1 MKKYIVYLILC
12 FVSCFIFSCTSVYE
26 KGDTSCIPEGMERL
40 TFKVI
45 VSSSKVVGSNT
56 RSIALEKENE
66 IKDLFVKIGYYDG
79 DHYRN
84 FYSTQN
90 GTIYLDSYVY
100 EDSIYRASIEVPV
113 GTFRDGDNIY
123 VWANQ
128 EYPIDVTSE
137 EELTTPLYMS
147 GIGTIRDRWGGGR
160 DFEAD
165 VHLLRGVAKLRT
177 VVRTTKRSVL
187 GSWNININQVE
198 TQILHMPLCIRPFAP
213 FETHRNPAANDWWN
227 DVYHRYI
234 DCTLKNVDWWFR
246 WENSHLLSSVELP
259 IDDGV
264 NVDKVAETSYDRY
277 IYENWLENE
286 SDYDEN
292 TNVTALKVRI
302 PLWNNE
308 TGENRTIER
317 VIPIKTNDSYRIL
330 RNHIYTVDV
339 RVLSL
344 DEVKI
349 FTNMLDWE
357 DVGVTG
363 DIVGGVDFDIDR
375 TKITLIKDI
384 VDPVKLLKVDCH
396 APGRLQIRALKP
408 NKTDLISTTDLQL
421 YCNGI
426 TETDKLADNS
436 GIYDLTAAQVMN
448 FYCTTGSVPA
458 NYEGGFIEISSDN
471 VHVEYIPVSSLD
483 TFTPLDTEGTANSY
497 IADRGAGSYSF
508 TATIM
513 GNGVDGIIDEGKFE
527 DASGNILTKAGGAN
541 IHPLSAKLL
550 WQDTDELVEQV
561 ALVNGRVQVKM
572 RRSRGNAV
580 IAVYDKTN
588 PNAEDA
594 KVLWSWHLW
603 CTATPKILEFVT
615 SIYTGNNYKVM
626 DRNLGATATKAY
638 LGTVQGLHYQWGRKD
653 PFSGSLT
660 YDGIRTI
667 LYDVRSG
674 QVVYKYSDERVTA
687 GQAISTPSS
696 LYSPRRGLGSESW
709 CTKTTELK
717 YLWGNPDGEQD
728 VFPKETLKSLYDPCP
743 YGYKVAPHDVFKILS
758 KGEIAIFLPAGASLG
773 DMYFIKSYF
782 ANGSTFYYDNAGID
796 ETKLIYLPET
806 YRPNGD
812 GIKLGKRGVYWCSS
826 PHPADKEHSGL
837 MFNFHP
843 YTAMD
848 FEYNIYNPVVTST
861 PASIRCVKE

>member
-1 MKKYIVYLILC
+1 MTNKMVIGYKFAFILLLLS
-12 FVSCFIFSCTSVYE
+12 SCVEDIRNCDIGNVDNMIPDGKERMELRLVIPGGKQPVVRSIENGMAGENKVERLFMDVMNSGTVIASRSTADGALTLTPTDVDSVYAVSTLFDIGTLE
-26 KGDTSCIPEGMERL
+26 AGYTLRVRANKDTPAIISGQP
-40 TFKVI
+40 
-45 VSSSKVVGSNT
+45 VSP
-56 RSIALEKENE
+56 
-66 IKDLFVKIGYYDG
+66 F
-79 DHYRN
+79 
-84 FYSTQN
+84 
-90 GTIYLDSYVY
+90 
-100 EDSIYRASIEVPV
+100 
-113 GTFRDGDNIY
+113 
-123 VWANQ
+123 
-128 EYPIDVTSE
+128 
-137 EELTTPLYMS
+137 YMS
-147 GIGTIRDRWGGGR
+147 GTGVIEDGINRN
-160 DFEAD
+160 FKAS

-177 VVRTTKRSVL
+177 TVRTTSFTVPQELMIGDVKIQVIHAADRIRKYAPFSSHANEAVVENL
-187 GSWNININQVE
+187 PASSLNYPDYPEVSLYDILAHEQVE
-198 TQILHMPLCIRPFAP
+198 INGEAITFYPLF
-213 FETHRNPAANDWWN
+213 
-227 DVYHRYI
+227 V
-234 DCTLKNVDWWFR
+234 
-246 WENSHLLSSVELP
+246 
-259 IDDGV
+259 
-264 NVDKVAETSYDRY
+264 
-277 IYENWLENE
+277 YENYLEQE
-286 SDYDEN
+286 EEYDPAI
-292 TNVTALKVRI
+292 NVTSLKLTI
-302 PLWNNE
+302 PVTDGIASRVIE
-308 TGENRTIER
+308 RTIPVKAE
-317 VIPIKTNDSYRIL
+317 DSYRMK
-330 RNHIYTVDV
+330 RNHIYSVDV
-339 RVLSL
+339 QVLSL
-344 DEVKI
+344 DEVKV
-349 FTNMLDWE
+349 FTDMLDWE

-572 RRSRGNAV
+572 GRSRGNAV

-674 QVVYKYSDERVTA
+674 QGVYKYSDERVTA

-696 LYSPRRGLGSESW
+696 LYSPRRGLGGESW

-728 VFPKETLKSLYDPCP
+728 AFPKETLKSLYDPCP

-758 KGEIAIFLPAGASLG
+758 KGEIAIFPPAGASLG

-812 GIKLGKRGVYWCSS
+812 GIKLGKWGVYWCSS

-848 FEYNIYNPVVTST
+848 FEYNIYNPVVTSV

>member
-1 MKKYIVYLILC
+1 MTNKMVIGYKFAFILLLLS
-12 FVSCFIFSCTSVYE
+12 SCVEDIRNCDIGNVDNMIPDGKERMELRLVIPGGKQPVVRSIENGMAGENKVERLFMDVMNSGTVIASRSTADGALTLTPTDVDSVYAVSTLFDIGTLE
-26 KGDTSCIPEGMERL
+26 AGYTLRVRANEDTPAIISGQP
-40 TFKVI
+40 
-45 VSSSKVVGSNT
+45 VSP
-56 RSIALEKENE
+56 
-66 IKDLFVKIGYYDG
+66 F
-79 DHYRN
+79 
-84 FYSTQN
+84 
-90 GTIYLDSYVY
+90 
-100 EDSIYRASIEVPV
+100 
-113 GTFRDGDNIY
+113 
-123 VWANQ
+123 
-128 EYPIDVTSE
+128 
-137 EELTTPLYMS
+137 YMS
-147 GIGTIRDRWGGGR
+147 GTGVIEDGINRN
-160 DFEAD
+160 FKAS

-177 VVRTTKRSVL
+177 TVRTTSFTVPQELMIGDVKIQVIHAADRIRKYAPFSSHANEAVVENL
-187 GSWNININQVE
+187 PASSLNYPDYPEVSLYDIFAHEQVE
-198 TQILHMPLCIRPFAP
+198 INGEAITFYPLF
-213 FETHRNPAANDWWN
+213 
-227 DVYHRYI
+227 V
-234 DCTLKNVDWWFR
+234 
-246 WENSHLLSSVELP
+246 
-259 IDDGV
+259 
-264 NVDKVAETSYDRY
+264 
-277 IYENWLENE
+277 YENYLEQE
-286 SDYDEN
+286 EEYDPAI
-292 TNVTALKVRI
+292 NVTSLKLTI
-302 PLWNNE
+302 PVTDGIASRVIE
-308 TGENRTIER
+308 RTIPVKAE
-317 VIPIKTNDSYRIL
+317 DSYRMK
-330 RNHIYTVDV
+330 RNHIYSVDV
-339 RVLSL
+339 QVLSL
-344 DEVKI
+344 DEVKV
-349 FTNMLDWE
+349 FTDMLDWE

-572 RRSRGNAV
+572 GRSRGNAV

-674 QVVYKYSDERVTA
+674 QGVYKYSDERVTA

-696 LYSPRRGLGSESW
+696 LYSPRRGLGGESW

-728 VFPKETLKSLYDPCP
+728 AFPKETLKSLYDPCP

-758 KGEIAIFLPAGASLG
+758 KGEIAIFPPAGASLG

-812 GIKLGKRGVYWCSS
+812 GIKLGKWGVYWCSS

-848 FEYNIYNPVVTST
+848 FEYNIYNPVVTSV

>member
-1 MKKYIVYLILC
+1 MINKLFTFFFIAYLLS
-12 FVSCFIFSCTSVYE
+12 SCVEDIENYDLGNVDNMIPDGKELMELRLVIPGDKQSV
-26 KGDTSCIPEGMERL
+26 
-40 TFKVI
+40 V
-45 VSSSKVVGSNT
+45 
-56 RSIALEKENE
+56 RSIE
-66 IKDLFVKIGYYDG
+66 
-79 DHYRN
+79 
-84 FYSTQN
+84 N
-90 GTIYLDSYVY
+90 GTAG
-100 EDSIYRASIEVPV
+100 ENSIEQLYMDVMDGGGNPIEYRPRSTGDGTLKLTHYADSFYV
-113 GTFRDGDNIY
+113 VSTLFDIGTLKEGYTFR
-123 VWANQ
+123 VRANADEPHGGQ
-128 EYPIDVTSE
+128 PV
-137 EELTTPLYMS
+137 PPFYMS
-147 GIGTIRDRWGGGR
+147 GTGVIYGDRHFR
-160 DFEAD
+160 ASA
-165 VHLLRGVAKLRT
+165 HLLRGVAKLRT
-177 VVRTTKRSVL
+177 TVRKTSFTVPQELMIGDVKIQVIHAADRIRKYAPFSSHANEAVVENLPASSLNYPDYPEVSL
-187 GSWNININQVE
+187 YDILAHEQVE
-198 TQILHMPLCIRPFAP
+198 INGEAITFYPLF
-213 FETHRNPAANDWWN
+213 
-227 DVYHRYI
+227 V
-234 DCTLKNVDWWFR
+234 
-246 WENSHLLSSVELP
+246 
-259 IDDGV
+259 
-264 NVDKVAETSYDRY
+264 
-277 IYENWLENE
+277 YENYLEQE
-286 SDYDEN
+286 EEYDPAI
-292 TNVTALKVRI
+292 NVTSLKLTI
-302 PLWNNE
+302 PVTDGIASRVIE
-308 TGENRTIER
+308 RTIPVKAE
-317 VIPIKTNDSYRIL
+317 DSYRMK
-330 RNHIYTVDV
+330 RNHIYSVDV
-339 RVLSL
+339 QVLSL
-344 DEVKI
+344 DEVKV
-349 FTNMLDWE
+349 FTDMLDWE

-572 RRSRGNAV
+572 GRSRGNAV

-603 CTATPKILEFVT
+603 CTPVPQIIEYTA
-615 SIYTGNNYKVM
+615 SRYTGNEYKVM

-660 YDGIRTI
+660 YDGVKTI
-667 LYDVRSG
+667 LYDVRSSASE
-674 QVVYKYSDERVTA
+674 VESTNDESVTVA
-687 GQAISTPSS
+687 KSINTPNI
-696 LYSPRRGLGSESW
+696 LRLRGGMGISW
-709 CTKTTELK
+709 CETSDMK
-717 YLWGNPDGEQD
+717 YLWGNT
-728 VFPKETLKSLYDPCP
+728 ETDNYYYPSSTIKTIYDPCP
-743 YGYKVAPHDVFKILS
+743 VGYKVPPADVLLVLC
-758 KGEIAIFLPAGASLG
+758 KGNEKTYICWATDSEIEKGF
-773 DMYFIKSYF
+773 YIKSRDKY
-782 ANGSTFYYDNAGID
+782 GTTFYCDNAGVD
-796 ETKLIYLPET
+796 DTKLIYLPET
-806 YRPNGD
+806 YYPKWQAGDLYSFGEYWTSAPHWTDNKTRWGYMFTFTCNGSYMLPN
-812 GIKLGKRGVYWCSS
+812 
-826 PHPADKEHSGL
+826 
-837 MFNFHP
+837 
-843 YTAMD
+843 
-848 FEYNIYNPVVTST
+848 NISMANT
-861 PASIRCVKE
+861 ASIRCVKE

>member
-1 MKKYIVYLILC
+1 MTNKMVIGYKFAFILLLLS
-12 FVSCFIFSCTSVYE
+12 SCVEDIRNCDIGNVDNMIPDGKERMELRLVIPGGKQPVVRSIENGMAGENKVERLFMDVMNSGTVIASRSTADGALTLTPTDVDSVYAVSTLFDIGTLE
-26 KGDTSCIPEGMERL
+26 AGYTLRVRANEDTPAIISGQP
-40 TFKVI
+40 
-45 VSSSKVVGSNT
+45 VSP
-56 RSIALEKENE
+56 
-66 IKDLFVKIGYYDG
+66 F
-79 DHYRN
+79 
-84 FYSTQN
+84 
-90 GTIYLDSYVY
+90 
-100 EDSIYRASIEVPV
+100 
-113 GTFRDGDNIY
+113 
-123 VWANQ
+123 
-128 EYPIDVTSE
+128 
-137 EELTTPLYMS
+137 YMS
-147 GIGTIRDRWGGGR
+147 GTGVIEDGINRN
-160 DFEAD
+160 FKAS

-177 VVRTTKRSVL
+177 TVRTTSFTVPQELMIGDVKIQVIHAADRIRKYAPFSSHANEAVVENL
-187 GSWNININQVE
+187 PASSLNYPDYPEVSLYDILAHEQVE
-198 TQILHMPLCIRPFAP
+198 INGEAITFYPLF
-213 FETHRNPAANDWWN
+213 
-227 DVYHRYI
+227 V
-234 DCTLKNVDWWFR
+234 
-246 WENSHLLSSVELP
+246 
-259 IDDGV
+259 
-264 NVDKVAETSYDRY
+264 
-277 IYENWLENE
+277 YENYLEQE
-286 SDYDEN
+286 EEYDPAI
-292 TNVTALKVRI
+292 NVTSLKLTI
-302 PLWNNE
+302 PVTDGIASRVIE
-308 TGENRTIER
+308 RTIPVKAE
-317 VIPIKTNDSYRIL
+317 DSYRMK
-330 RNHIYTVDV
+330 RNHIYSVDV
-339 RVLSL
+339 QVLSL
-344 DEVKI
+344 DEVKV
-349 FTNMLDWE
+349 FTDMLDWE

-572 RRSRGNAV
+572 GRSRGNAV

-674 QVVYKYSDERVTA
+674 QGVYKYSDERVTA
-687 GQAISTPSS
+687 GQAISTTSS
-696 LYSPRRGLGSESW
+696 LYSPRRGLGGESW

-728 VFPKETLKSLYDPCP
+728 AFPKETLKSLYDPCP

-758 KGEIAIFLPAGASLG
+758 KGEIAIFPPAGASLG

-812 GIKLGKRGVYWCSS
+812 GIKLGKWGVYWCSS

-848 FEYNIYNPVVTST
+848 FEYNIYNPVVTSV

>member
-1 MKKYIVYLILC
+1 MTNKMVIGYKFAFILLLLS
-12 FVSCFIFSCTSVYE
+12 SCVEDIRNCDIGNVDNMIPDGKERMELRLVIPGGKQPVVRSIENGMAGENKVERLFMDVMNSGTVIASRSTADGALTLTPTDVDSVYAVSTLFDIGTLE
-26 KGDTSCIPEGMERL
+26 AGYTLRVRANEDTPAIISGQP
-40 TFKVI
+40 
-45 VSSSKVVGSNT
+45 VSP
-56 RSIALEKENE
+56 
-66 IKDLFVKIGYYDG
+66 F
-79 DHYRN
+79 
-84 FYSTQN
+84 
-90 GTIYLDSYVY
+90 
-100 EDSIYRASIEVPV
+100 
-113 GTFRDGDNIY
+113 
-123 VWANQ
+123 
-128 EYPIDVTSE
+128 
-137 EELTTPLYMS
+137 YMS
-147 GIGTIRDRWGGGR
+147 GTGVIEDGINRN
-160 DFEAD
+160 FKAS

-177 VVRTTKRSVL
+177 TVRTTSFTVPQELMIGDVKIQVIHAADRIRKYAPFSSHANEAVVENL
-187 GSWNININQVE
+187 PASSLNYPDYPEVSLYDILAHEQVE
-198 TQILHMPLCIRPFAP
+198 INGEAITFYPLF
-213 FETHRNPAANDWWN
+213 
-227 DVYHRYI
+227 V
-234 DCTLKNVDWWFR
+234 
-246 WENSHLLSSVELP
+246 
-259 IDDGV
+259 
-264 NVDKVAETSYDRY
+264 
-277 IYENWLENE
+277 YENYLEQE
-286 SDYDEN
+286 EEYDPAI
-292 TNVTALKVRI
+292 NVTSLKLTI
-302 PLWNNE
+302 PVTDGIASRVIE
-308 TGENRTIER
+308 RTIPVKAE
-317 VIPIKTNDSYRIL
+317 DSYRMK
-330 RNHIYTVDV
+330 RNHIYSVDV
-339 RVLSL
+339 QVLSL
-344 DEVKI
+344 DEVKV
-349 FTNMLDWE
+349 FTDMLDWE

-572 RRSRGNAV
+572 GRSRGNAV

-674 QVVYKYSDERVTA
+674 QGVYKYSDERVTA

-696 LYSPRRGLGSESW
+696 LYSPRRGLGGESW

-728 VFPKETLKSLYDPCP
+728 AFPKETLKSLYDPCP

-758 KGEIAIFLPAGASLG
+758 KGEIAIFPPAGASLG

-812 GIKLGKRGVYWCSS
+812 GIKLGKWGVYWCSS
-826 PHPADKEHSGL
+826 PHPAVKEHSGL

-848 FEYNIYNPVVTST
+848 FEYNIYNPVVTSV

>member
-1 MKKYIVYLILC
+1 MTNKMVIGYKFAFILLLLS
-12 FVSCFIFSCTSVYE
+12 SCVEDIRNCDIGNVDNMIPDGKERMELRLVLPGGKQPVVRSIENGMAGENKVERLFMDVMNSGTVIASRSTADGALTLTPTDVDSVYAVSTLFDIGTLE
-26 KGDTSCIPEGMERL
+26 AGYTLRVRANEDTPAIISGQP
-40 TFKVI
+40 
-45 VSSSKVVGSNT
+45 VSP
-56 RSIALEKENE
+56 
-66 IKDLFVKIGYYDG
+66 F
-79 DHYRN
+79 
-84 FYSTQN
+84 
-90 GTIYLDSYVY
+90 
-100 EDSIYRASIEVPV
+100 
-113 GTFRDGDNIY
+113 
-123 VWANQ
+123 
-128 EYPIDVTSE
+128 
-137 EELTTPLYMS
+137 YMS
-147 GIGTIRDRWGGGR
+147 GTGVIEDGINRN
-160 DFEAD
+160 FKAS

-177 VVRTTKRSVL
+177 TVRTTSFTVPQELMIGDVKIQVIHAADRIRKYAPFSSHANEAVVENL
-187 GSWNININQVE
+187 PASSLNYPDYPEVSLYDILAHEQVE
-198 TQILHMPLCIRPFAP
+198 INGEAITFYPLF
-213 FETHRNPAANDWWN
+213 
-227 DVYHRYI
+227 V
-234 DCTLKNVDWWFR
+234 
-246 WENSHLLSSVELP
+246 
-259 IDDGV
+259 
-264 NVDKVAETSYDRY
+264 
-277 IYENWLENE
+277 YENYLEQE
-286 SDYDEN
+286 EEYDPAI
-292 TNVTALKVRI
+292 NVTSLKLTI
-302 PLWNNE
+302 PVTDGIASRVIE
-308 TGENRTIER
+308 RTIPVKAE
-317 VIPIKTNDSYRIL
+317 DSYRMK
-330 RNHIYTVDV
+330 RNHIYSVDV
-339 RVLSL
+339 QVLSL
-344 DEVKI
+344 DEVKV
-349 FTNMLDWE
+349 FTDMLDWE

-572 RRSRGNAV
+572 GRSRGNAV

-674 QVVYKYSDERVTA
+674 QGVYKYSDERVTA

-696 LYSPRRGLGSESW
+696 LYSPRRGLGGESW

-728 VFPKETLKSLYDPCP
+728 AFPKETLKSLYDPCP

-758 KGEIAIFLPAGASLG
+758 KGEIAIFPPAGASLG

-812 GIKLGKRGVYWCSS
+812 GIKLGKWGVYWCSS

-848 FEYNIYNPVVTST
+848 FEYNIYNPVVTSV

>member
-1 MKKYIVYLILC
+1 MTNKMVIGYKFAFILLLLS
-12 FVSCFIFSCTSVYE
+12 SCVEDIRNCDIGNVDNMIPDGKERMELRLVIPGGKQPVVRSIENGMAGENKVERLFMDVMNSGTVIASRSTADGALTLTPTDVDSVYAVSTLFDIGTLE
-26 KGDTSCIPEGMERL
+26 AGYTLRVRANEDTPAIISGQP
-40 TFKVI
+40 
-45 VSSSKVVGSNT
+45 VSP
-56 RSIALEKENE
+56 
-66 IKDLFVKIGYYDG
+66 F
-79 DHYRN
+79 
-84 FYSTQN
+84 
-90 GTIYLDSYVY
+90 
-100 EDSIYRASIEVPV
+100 
-113 GTFRDGDNIY
+113 
-123 VWANQ
+123 
-128 EYPIDVTSE
+128 
-137 EELTTPLYMS
+137 YMS
-147 GIGTIRDRWGGGR
+147 GTGVIEDGINRN
-160 DFEAD
+160 FKAS

-177 VVRTTKRSVL
+177 TVRTTSFTVPQELMIGDVKIQVIHAADRIRKYAPFSSHANEAVVENL
-187 GSWNININQVE
+187 PASSLNYPDYPEVSLYDILAHEQVE
-198 TQILHMPLCIRPFAP
+198 INGEAITFYPLF
-213 FETHRNPAANDWWN
+213 
-227 DVYHRYI
+227 V
-234 DCTLKNVDWWFR
+234 
-246 WENSHLLSSVELP
+246 
-259 IDDGV
+259 
-264 NVDKVAETSYDRY
+264 
-277 IYENWLENE
+277 YENYLEQE
-286 SDYDEN
+286 EEYDPAI
-292 TNVTALKVRI
+292 NVTSLKLTI
-302 PLWNNE
+302 PVTDGIAIRVIE
-308 TGENRTIER
+308 RTIPVKAE
-317 VIPIKTNDSYRIL
+317 DSYRMK
-330 RNHIYTVDV
+330 RNHIYSVDV
-339 RVLSL
+339 QVLSL
-344 DEVKI
+344 DEVKV
-349 FTNMLDWE
+349 FTDMLDWE

-572 RRSRGNAV
+572 GRSRGNAV

-674 QVVYKYSDERVTA
+674 QGVYKYSDERVTA

-696 LYSPRRGLGSESW
+696 LYSPRRGLGGESW

-728 VFPKETLKSLYDPCP
+728 AFPKETLKSLYDPCP

-758 KGEIAIFLPAGASLG
+758 KGEIAIFPPAGASLG

-812 GIKLGKRGVYWCSS
+812 GIKLGKWGVYWCSS

-848 FEYNIYNPVVTST
+848 FEYNIYNPVVTSV

>member
-1 MKKYIVYLILC
+1 MRLLRVRANEDTPAIISGQP
-12 FVSCFIFSCTSVYE
+12 VSPF
-26 KGDTSCIPEGMERL
+26 
-40 TFKVI
+40 
-45 VSSSKVVGSNT
+45 
-56 RSIALEKENE
+56 
-66 IKDLFVKIGYYDG
+66 
-79 DHYRN
+79 
-84 FYSTQN
+84 
-90 GTIYLDSYVY
+90 
-100 EDSIYRASIEVPV
+100 
-113 GTFRDGDNIY
+113 
-123 VWANQ
+123 
-128 EYPIDVTSE
+128 
-137 EELTTPLYMS
+137 YMS
-147 GIGTIRDRWGGGR
+147 GTGVIEDGINRN
-160 DFEAD
+160 FKAS

-177 VVRTTKRSVL
+177 TVRTTSFTVPQELMIGDVKIQVIHAADRIRKYAPFSSHANEAVVENL
-187 GSWNININQVE
+187 PASSLNYPDYPEVSLYDILAHEQVE
-198 TQILHMPLCIRPFAP
+198 INGEAITFYPLF
-213 FETHRNPAANDWWN
+213 
-227 DVYHRYI
+227 V
-234 DCTLKNVDWWFR
+234 
-246 WENSHLLSSVELP
+246 
-259 IDDGV
+259 
-264 NVDKVAETSYDRY
+264 
-277 IYENWLENE
+277 YENYLEQE
-286 SDYDEN
+286 EEYDPAI
-292 TNVTALKVRI
+292 NVTSLKLTI
-302 PLWNNE
+302 PVTDGIASRVIE
-308 TGENRTIER
+308 RTIPVKAE
-317 VIPIKTNDSYRIL
+317 DSYRMK
-330 RNHIYTVDV
+330 RNHIYSVDV
-339 RVLSL
+339 QVLSL
-344 DEVKI
+344 DEVKV
-349 FTNMLDWE
+349 FTDMLDWE

-572 RRSRGNAV
+572 GRSRGNAV

-674 QVVYKYSDERVTA
+674 QGVYKYSDERVTA

-696 LYSPRRGLGSESW
+696 LYSPRRGLGGESW

-728 VFPKETLKSLYDPCP
+728 AFPKETLKSLYDPCP

-758 KGEIAIFLPAGASLG
+758 KGEIAIFPPAGASLG

-812 GIKLGKRGVYWCSS
+812 GIKLGKWGVYWCSS

-848 FEYNIYNPVVTST
+848 FEYNIYNPVVTSV

>member
-1 MKKYIVYLILC
+1 MINKLFTFFFIAYLLS
-12 FVSCFIFSCTSVYE
+12 SCVEDIENYDLGNVDNMIPDGKELMELRLVIPGDKQSV
-26 KGDTSCIPEGMERL
+26 
-40 TFKVI
+40 V
-45 VSSSKVVGSNT
+45 
-56 RSIALEKENE
+56 RSIE
-66 IKDLFVKIGYYDG
+66 
-79 DHYRN
+79 
-84 FYSTQN
+84 N
-90 GTIYLDSYVY
+90 GTAG
-100 EDSIYRASIEVPV
+100 ENSIEQLYMDVMDGGGNPIEYRPRSTGDGTLKLTHYADSFYV
-113 GTFRDGDNIY
+113 VSTLFDIGTLKEGYTFR
-123 VWANQ
+123 VRANADEPHGGQ
-128 EYPIDVTSE
+128 PV
-137 EELTTPLYMS
+137 PPFYMS
-147 GIGTIRDRWGGGR
+147 GTGVIYGDRHFR
-160 DFEAD
+160 ASA
-165 VHLLRGVAKLRT
+165 HLLRGVAKLRT
-177 VVRTTKRSVL
+177 TVRKTSFTVPQELTIGDVKVQVL
-187 GSWNININQVE
+187 HVADR
-198 TQILHMPLCIRPFAP
+198 IRKYAP
-213 FETHRNPAANDWWN
+213 FPSHANEAITN
-227 DVYHRYI
+227 N
-234 DCTLKNVDWWFR
+234 K
-246 WENSHLLSSVELP
+246 ENGLEYPLHYSDYPEVILTDIALQEQGKLDGEAVTFYSHYV
-259 IDDGV
+259 
-264 NVDKVAETSYDRY
+264 
-277 IYENWLENE
+277 YENYLEQE
-286 SDYDEN
+286 SDYDID
-292 TNVTALKVRI
+292 TNVTSLKVVI
-302 PLWNNE
+302 PVTDGVTSRVIE
-308 TGENRTIER
+308 RTIPVKAE
-317 VIPIKTNDSYRIL
+317 NSYRIK
-330 RNHIYTVDV
+330 RNHIYSVDV
-339 RVLSL
+339 QVLSIN
-344 DEVKI
+344 EVKV
-349 FTNMLDWE
+349 FTDMLDWE

-363 DIVGGVDFDIDR
+363 DIVGTYFDIDR
-375 TKITLIKDI
+375 SASKGITLIKDI
-384 VDPVKLLKVDCH
+384 ADPVKLVKVDCH
-396 APGRLQIRALKP
+396 TPGRLRIRALQP

-426 TETDKLADNS
+426 AETDKLADNS

-458 NYEGGFIEISSDN
+458 NFEGGFIEISSDN
-471 VHVEYIPVSSLD
+471 VHVVYIPIGSLD
-483 TFTPLDTEGTANSY
+483 TFIPLDTEGTSNSY
-497 IADRGAGSYSF
+497 IADRGAASYSF

-513 GNGVDGIIDEGKFE
+513 GNGADGIIDEGKFE

-572 RRSRGNAV
+572 GRSRGNAV

-696 LYSPRRGLGSESW
+696 LYSPRRGLGGESW

-758 KGEIAIFLPAGASLG
+758 KGENAIFPPAGASLG

-812 GIKLGKRGVYWCSS
+812 GIKLGKWGVYWCSS

-848 FEYNIYNPVVTST
+848 FEYNIYNPVVTSA

>member
-1 MKKYIVYLILC
+1 MTNKMVIGYKFAFILLLLS
-12 FVSCFIFSCTSVYE
+12 SCVEDIRNCDIGNVDNMIPDGKERMELRLVIPGGKQPVVRSIENGMAGENKVERLFMDVMNSGTVIASRSTADGALTLTPTDVDSVYAVSTLFDIGTLE
-26 KGDTSCIPEGMERL
+26 AGYTLRVRANEDTPAIISGQP
-40 TFKVI
+40 
-45 VSSSKVVGSNT
+45 VSP
-56 RSIALEKENE
+56 
-66 IKDLFVKIGYYDG
+66 F
-79 DHYRN
+79 
-84 FYSTQN
+84 
-90 GTIYLDSYVY
+90 
-100 EDSIYRASIEVPV
+100 
-113 GTFRDGDNIY
+113 
-123 VWANQ
+123 
-128 EYPIDVTSE
+128 
-137 EELTTPLYMS
+137 YMS
-147 GIGTIRDRWGGGR
+147 GTGVIEDGINRN
-160 DFEAD
+160 FKAS

-177 VVRTTKRSVL
+177 TVRTTSFTVPQELMIGDVKIQVIHAADRIRKYAPFSSHANEAVVENL
-187 GSWNININQVE
+187 PASSLNYPDYPEVSLYDILAHEQVE
-198 TQILHMPLCIRPFAP
+198 INGEAITFYPLF
-213 FETHRNPAANDWWN
+213 
-227 DVYHRYI
+227 V
-234 DCTLKNVDWWFR
+234 
-246 WENSHLLSSVELP
+246 
-259 IDDGV
+259 
-264 NVDKVAETSYDRY
+264 
-277 IYENWLENE
+277 YENYLEQE
-286 SDYDEN
+286 EEYDPAI
-292 TNVTALKVRI
+292 NVTSLKLTI
-302 PLWNNE
+302 PVTDGIASRVIE
-308 TGENRTIER
+308 RTIPVKAE
-317 VIPIKTNDSYRIL
+317 DSYRMK
-330 RNHIYTVDV
+330 RNHIYSVDV
-339 RVLSL
+339 QVLSL
-344 DEVKI
+344 DEVKV
-349 FTNMLDWE
+349 FTDMLDWE

-572 RRSRGNAV
+572 GRSRGNAV

-674 QVVYKYSDERVTA
+674 QGVYKYSDERVTA

-696 LYSPRRGLGSESW
+696 LYSPRRGLGGESW

-728 VFPKETLKSLYDPCP
+728 AFPKETLKSLYDPCP

-758 KGEIAIFLPAGASLG
+758 KGEIAIFPPAGASLG

-812 GIKLGKRGVYWCSS
+812 GIS
-826 PHPADKEHSGL
+826 
-837 MFNFHP
+837 
-843 YTAMD
+843 
-848 FEYNIYNPVVTST
+848 
-861 PASIRCVKE
+861 

>member
-1 MKKYIVYLILC
+1 MTNKMVIGYKFAFILLLLSSC
-12 FVSCFIFSCTSVYE
+12 VEDIRNCDIGNVDNMIPDGKERMELRFVIPGGKQPVVRSIENGMAGENKVERLFMDVMNSGTVIASRSTADGALTLTPTDVDSVYAVSTLFDIGTLE
-26 KGDTSCIPEGMERL
+26 AGYTLRVRANEDTPAIISGQP
-40 TFKVI
+40 
-45 VSSSKVVGSNT
+45 VSP
-56 RSIALEKENE
+56 
-66 IKDLFVKIGYYDG
+66 F
-79 DHYRN
+79 
-84 FYSTQN
+84 
-90 GTIYLDSYVY
+90 
-100 EDSIYRASIEVPV
+100 
-113 GTFRDGDNIY
+113 
-123 VWANQ
+123 
-128 EYPIDVTSE
+128 
-137 EELTTPLYMS
+137 YMS
-147 GIGTIRDRWGGGR
+147 GTGVIEDGINRN
-160 DFEAD
+160 FKAS

-177 VVRTTKRSVL
+177 TVRTTSFTVPQELMIGDVKIQVIHAADRIRKYAPFSSHANEAVVENL
-187 GSWNININQVE
+187 PASSLNYPDYPEVSLYDILAHEQVE
-198 TQILHMPLCIRPFAP
+198 INGEAITFYPLF
-213 FETHRNPAANDWWN
+213 
-227 DVYHRYI
+227 V
-234 DCTLKNVDWWFR
+234 
-246 WENSHLLSSVELP
+246 
-259 IDDGV
+259 
-264 NVDKVAETSYDRY
+264 
-277 IYENWLENE
+277 YENYLEQE
-286 SDYDEN
+286 EEYDPAI
-292 TNVTALKVRI
+292 NVTSLKLTI
-302 PLWNNE
+302 PVTDGIASRVIE
-308 TGENRTIER
+308 RTIPVKAE
-317 VIPIKTNDSYRIL
+317 DSYRMK
-330 RNHIYTVDV
+330 RNHIYSVDV
-339 RVLSL
+339 QVLSL
-344 DEVKI
+344 DEVKV
-349 FTNMLDWE
+349 FTDMLDWE

-572 RRSRGNAV
+572 GRSRGNAV

-674 QVVYKYSDERVTA
+674 QGVYKYSDERVTA

-696 LYSPRRGLGSESW
+696 LYSPRRGLGGESW

-728 VFPKETLKSLYDPCP
+728 AFPKETLKSLYDPCP

-758 KGEIAIFLPAGASLG
+758 KGEIAIFPPAGASLG

-812 GIKLGKRGVYWCSS
+812 GIKLGKWGVYWCSS

-848 FEYNIYNPVVTST
+848 FEYNIYNPVVTSV

>member
-1 MKKYIVYLILC
+1 MTNKMVIGYKFAFILLLLS
-12 FVSCFIFSCTSVYE
+12 SCVEDIRNCDIGNVDNMIPDGKERMELRLVIPGGKQPVVRSIENGMAGENKVERLFMDVMNSGTVIASRSTADGALTLTPTDVDSVYAVSTLFDIGTLE
-26 KGDTSCIPEGMERL
+26 AGYTLRVRANEDTPAIISGQP
-40 TFKVI
+40 
-45 VSSSKVVGSNT
+45 VSP
-56 RSIALEKENE
+56 
-66 IKDLFVKIGYYDG
+66 F
-79 DHYRN
+79 
-84 FYSTQN
+84 
-90 GTIYLDSYVY
+90 
-100 EDSIYRASIEVPV
+100 
-113 GTFRDGDNIY
+113 
-123 VWANQ
+123 
-128 EYPIDVTSE
+128 
-137 EELTTPLYMS
+137 YMS
-147 GIGTIRDRWGGGR
+147 GTGVIEDGINRN
-160 DFEAD
+160 FKAS

-177 VVRTTKRSVL
+177 TVRTTSFTVPQELMIGDVKIQVIHAADRIRKYAPFSSHANEAVVENL
-187 GSWNININQVE
+187 PASSLNYPDYPEVSLYDILAHEQVE
-198 TQILHMPLCIRPFAP
+198 INGEAITFYPLF
-213 FETHRNPAANDWWN
+213 
-227 DVYHRYI
+227 V
-234 DCTLKNVDWWFR
+234 
-246 WENSHLLSSVELP
+246 
-259 IDDGV
+259 
-264 NVDKVAETSYDRY
+264 
-277 IYENWLENE
+277 YENYLEQE
-286 SDYDEN
+286 EEYDPAI
-292 TNVTALKVRI
+292 NVTSLKLTI
-302 PLWNNE
+302 PVTDGIASRVIE
-308 TGENRTIER
+308 RTIPVKAE
-317 VIPIKTNDSYRIL
+317 DSYRMK
-330 RNHIYTVDV
+330 RNHIYSVDV
-339 RVLSL
+339 QVLSL
-344 DEVKI
+344 DEVKV
-349 FTNMLDWE
+349 FTDMLDWE

-572 RRSRGNAV
+572 GRSRGNAV

-638 LGTVQGLHYQWGRKD
+638 LGTVQGLNYQWGRKD

-674 QVVYKYSDERVTA
+674 QGVYKYSDERVTA

-696 LYSPRRGLGSESW
+696 LYSPRRGLGGESW

-728 VFPKETLKSLYDPCP
+728 AFPKETLKSLYDPCP

-758 KGEIAIFLPAGASLG
+758 KGEIAIFPPAGASLG

-812 GIKLGKRGVYWCSS
+812 GIKLGKWGVYWCSS

-848 FEYNIYNPVVTST
+848 FEYNIYNPVVTSV

>member
-1 MKKYIVYLILC
+1 MINKLFTFFFIAYLLS
-12 FVSCFIFSCTSVYE
+12 SCVEDIENYDLGNVDNMIPDGKELMELRLVIPGDKQSV
-26 KGDTSCIPEGMERL
+26 
-40 TFKVI
+40 V
-45 VSSSKVVGSNT
+45 
-56 RSIALEKENE
+56 RSIE
-66 IKDLFVKIGYYDG
+66 
-79 DHYRN
+79 
-84 FYSTQN
+84 N
-90 GTIYLDSYVY
+90 GTAG
-100 EDSIYRASIEVPV
+100 ENSIEQLYMDVMDGGGNPIEYRPRSTGDGTLKLTHYADSFYV
-113 GTFRDGDNIY
+113 VSTLFDIGTLKEGYTFR
-123 VWANQ
+123 VRANADEPHGGQ
-128 EYPIDVTSE
+128 PV
-137 EELTTPLYMS
+137 PPFYMS
-147 GIGTIRDRWGGGR
+147 GTGVIYGDRHFR
-160 DFEAD
+160 ASA
-165 VHLLRGVAKLRT
+165 HLLRGVAKLRT
-177 VVRTTKRSVL
+177 TVRKTSFTVPQELTIGDVKVQVL
-187 GSWNININQVE
+187 HVADR
-198 TQILHMPLCIRPFAP
+198 IRKYAP
-213 FETHRNPAANDWWN
+213 FPSHANEAITN
-227 DVYHRYI
+227 N
-234 DCTLKNVDWWFR
+234 K
-246 WENSHLLSSVELP
+246 ENGLEYPLHYSDYPEVILTDIALQEQGKLDGEAVTFYSHYV
-259 IDDGV
+259 
-264 NVDKVAETSYDRY
+264 
-277 IYENWLENE
+277 YENYLEQE
-286 SDYDEN
+286 SDYDID
-292 TNVTALKVRI
+292 TNVTSLKVVI
-302 PLWNNE
+302 PVTDGVTSRVIE
-308 TGENRTIER
+308 RTIPVKAE
-317 VIPIKTNDSYRIL
+317 NSYRIK
-330 RNHIYTVDV
+330 RNHIYSVDV
-339 RVLSL
+339 QVLSIN
-344 DEVKI
+344 EVKV
-349 FTNMLDWE
+349 FTDMLDWE

-363 DIVGGVDFDIDR
+363 DIVGTYFDIDR
-375 TKITLIKDI
+375 SASKGITLIKDI
-384 VDPVKLLKVDCH
+384 ADPVKLVKVDCH
-396 APGRLQIRALKP
+396 TPGRLRIRALQP

-426 TETDKLADNS
+426 AETDKLADNS

-458 NYEGGFIEISSDN
+458 NFEGGFIEISSDN
-471 VHVEYIPVSSLD
+471 VHVVYIPIGSLD
-483 TFTPLDTEGTANSY
+483 TFIPLDTEGTSNSY
-497 IADRGAGSYSF
+497 IADRGAASYSF

-513 GNGVDGIIDEGKFE
+513 GNGADGIIDEGKFE

-572 RRSRGNAV
+572 GRSRGNAV

-674 QVVYKYSDERVTA
+674 QGVYKYSDERVTA

-728 VFPKETLKSLYDPCP
+728 AFPKETLKSLYDPCP

-758 KGEIAIFLPAGASLG
+758 KGEIAIFPPAGASLG

>member
-1 MKKYIVYLILC
+1 MTNKMVIGYKFAFILLLLS
-12 FVSCFIFSCTSVYE
+12 SCVEDIRNCDIGNVDNMIPDGKERMELRLVIPGGKQPVVRSIENGMAGENKVERLFMDVMNSGTVIASRSTADGALTLTPTDVDSVYAVSTLFDIGTLE
-26 KGDTSCIPEGMERL
+26 AGYTLRVRANEDTPAIISGQP
-40 TFKVI
+40 
-45 VSSSKVVGSNT
+45 VSP
-56 RSIALEKENE
+56 
-66 IKDLFVKIGYYDG
+66 F
-79 DHYRN
+79 
-84 FYSTQN
+84 
-90 GTIYLDSYVY
+90 
-100 EDSIYRASIEVPV
+100 
-113 GTFRDGDNIY
+113 
-123 VWANQ
+123 
-128 EYPIDVTSE
+128 
-137 EELTTPLYMS
+137 YMS
-147 GIGTIRDRWGGGR
+147 GTGVIEDGINRN
-160 DFEAD
+160 FKAS

-177 VVRTTKRSVL
+177 TVRTTSFTVPQELMIGDVKIQVIHAADRIRKYAPFSSHANEAVVENL
-187 GSWNININQVE
+187 PASSLNYPDYPEVSLYDILAHEQVE
-198 TQILHMPLCIRPFAP
+198 INGEAITFYPLF
-213 FETHRNPAANDWWN
+213 
-227 DVYHRYI
+227 V
-234 DCTLKNVDWWFR
+234 
-246 WENSHLLSSVELP
+246 
-259 IDDGV
+259 
-264 NVDKVAETSYDRY
+264 
-277 IYENWLENE
+277 YENYLEQE
-286 SDYDEN
+286 EEYDPAI
-292 TNVTALKVRI
+292 NVTSLKLTI
-302 PLWNNE
+302 PVTDGIASRVIE
-308 TGENRTIER
+308 RTIPVKAE
-317 VIPIKTNDSYRIL
+317 DSYRMK
-330 RNHIYTVDV
+330 RNHIYSVDV
-339 RVLSL
+339 QVLSL
-344 DEVKI
+344 DEVKV
-349 FTNMLDWE
+349 FTDMLDWE

-572 RRSRGNAV
+572 GRSRGNAV

-674 QVVYKYSDERVTA
+674 QGVYKYSDERVTA

-696 LYSPRRGLGSESW
+696 LYSPRRGLGGESW

-728 VFPKETLKSLYDPCP
+728 AFPKETLKSLYDPCP
-743 YGYKVAPHDVFKILS
+743 YGYKVAPHDVFKS
-758 KGEIAIFLPAGASLG
+758 
-773 DMYFIKSYF
+773 
-782 ANGSTFYYDNAGID
+782 
-796 ETKLIYLPET
+796 
-806 YRPNGD
+806 
-812 GIKLGKRGVYWCSS
+812 
-826 PHPADKEHSGL
+826 
-837 MFNFHP
+837 
-843 YTAMD
+843 
-848 FEYNIYNPVVTST
+848 
-861 PASIRCVKE
+861 

>member
-1 MKKYIVYLILC
+1 MINKLFTFFFIAYLLS
-12 FVSCFIFSCTSVYE
+12 SCVEDIENYDLGNVDNMIPDGKELMELRLVIPGDKQSV
-26 KGDTSCIPEGMERL
+26 
-40 TFKVI
+40 V
-45 VSSSKVVGSNT
+45 
-56 RSIALEKENE
+56 RSIE
-66 IKDLFVKIGYYDG
+66 
-79 DHYRN
+79 
-84 FYSTQN
+84 N
-90 GTIYLDSYVY
+90 GTAG
-100 EDSIYRASIEVPV
+100 ENSIEQLYMDVMDGGGNPIEYRPRSTGDGTLKLTHYADSFYV
-113 GTFRDGDNIY
+113 VSTLFDIGTLKEGYTFR
-123 VWANQ
+123 VRANADEPHGGQ
-128 EYPIDVTSE
+128 PV
-137 EELTTPLYMS
+137 PPFYMS
-147 GIGTIRDRWGGGR
+147 GTGVIYGDRHFR
-160 DFEAD
+160 ASA
-165 VHLLRGVAKLRT
+165 HLLRGVAKLRT
-177 VVRTTKRSVL
+177 TVRKTSFTVPQELTIGDVKVQVL
-187 GSWNININQVE
+187 HVADR
-198 TQILHMPLCIRPFAP
+198 IRKYAP
-213 FETHRNPAANDWWN
+213 FPSHANEAITN
-227 DVYHRYI
+227 N
-234 DCTLKNVDWWFR
+234 K
-246 WENSHLLSSVELP
+246 ENGLEYPLHYSDYPEVILTDIALQEQGKLDGEAVTFYSHYV
-259 IDDGV
+259 
-264 NVDKVAETSYDRY
+264 
-277 IYENWLENE
+277 YENYLEQE
-286 SDYDEN
+286 SDYDID
-292 TNVTALKVRI
+292 TNVTSLKVVI
-302 PLWNNE
+302 PVTDGVTSRVIE
-308 TGENRTIER
+308 RTIPVKAE
-317 VIPIKTNDSYRIL
+317 NSYRIK
-330 RNHIYTVDV
+330 RNHIYSVDV
-339 RVLSL
+339 QVLSIN
-344 DEVKI
+344 EVKV
-349 FTNMLDWE
+349 FTDMLDWE

-363 DIVGGVDFDIDR
+363 DIVGTYFDIDR
-375 TKITLIKDI
+375 SASKGITLIKDI
-384 VDPVKLLKVDCH
+384 ADPVKLVKVDCH
-396 APGRLQIRALKP
+396 TPGRLRIRALQP

-426 TETDKLADNS
+426 AETDKLADNS

-458 NYEGGFIEISSDN
+458 NFEGGFIEISSDN
-471 VHVEYIPVSSLD
+471 VHVVYIPIGSLD
-483 TFTPLDTEGTANSY
+483 TFIPLDTEGTSNSY
-497 IADRGAGSYSF
+497 IADRGAASYSF

-572 RRSRGNAV
+572 GRSRGNAV

-674 QVVYKYSDERVTA
+674 QGVYKYSDERVTA

-696 LYSPRRGLGSESW
+696 LYSPRRGLGGESW

-728 VFPKETLKSLYDPCP
+728 AFPKETLKSLYDPCP

-758 KGEIAIFLPAGASLG
+758 KGEIAIFPPAGASLG

-812 GIKLGKRGVYWCSS
+812 GIKLGKWGVYWCSS

-848 FEYNIYNPVVTST
+848 FEYNIYNPVVTSV

>member
-1 MKKYIVYLILC
+1 M
-12 FVSCFIFSCTSVYE
+12 SGT
-26 KGDTSCIPEGMERL
+26 G
-40 TFKVI
+40 VI
-45 VSSSKVVGSNT
+45 
-56 RSIALEKENE
+56 E
-66 IKDLFVKIGYYDG
+66 DG
-79 DHYRN
+79 INRN
-84 FYSTQN
+84 FK
-90 GTIYLDSYVY
+90 
-100 EDSIYRASIEVPV
+100 AS
-113 GTFRDGDNIY
+113 
-123 VWANQ
+123 
-128 EYPIDVTSE
+128 
-137 EELTTPLYMS
+137 
-147 GIGTIRDRWGGGR
+147 
-160 DFEAD
+160 

-177 VVRTTKRSVL
+177 TVRTTSFTVPQELMIGDVKIQVIHAADRIRKYAPFSSHANEAVVENL
-187 GSWNININQVE
+187 PASSLNYPDYPEVSLYDILAHEQVE
-198 TQILHMPLCIRPFAP
+198 INGEAITFYPLF
-213 FETHRNPAANDWWN
+213 
-227 DVYHRYI
+227 V
-234 DCTLKNVDWWFR
+234 
-246 WENSHLLSSVELP
+246 
-259 IDDGV
+259 
-264 NVDKVAETSYDRY
+264 
-277 IYENWLENE
+277 YENYLEQE
-286 SDYDEN
+286 EEYDPAI
-292 TNVTALKVRI
+292 NVTSLKLTI
-302 PLWNNE
+302 PVTDGIASRVIE
-308 TGENRTIER
+308 RTIPVKAE
-317 VIPIKTNDSYRIL
+317 DSYRMK
-330 RNHIYTVDV
+330 RNHIYSVDV
-339 RVLSL
+339 QVLSL
-344 DEVKI
+344 DEVKV
-349 FTNMLDWE
+349 FTDMLDWE

-572 RRSRGNAV
+572 GRSRGNAV

-674 QVVYKYSDERVTA
+674 QGVYKYSDERVTA

-696 LYSPRRGLGSESW
+696 LYSPRRGLGGESW

-728 VFPKETLKSLYDPCP
+728 AFPKETLKSLYDPCP

-758 KGEIAIFLPAGASLG
+758 KGEIAIFPPAGASLG

-812 GIKLGKRGVYWCSS
+812 GIKLGKWGVYWCSS

-848 FEYNIYNPVVTST
+848 FEYNIYNPVVTSV

>member
-1 MKKYIVYLILC
+1 MTNKMVIGYKFAFILLLLS
-12 FVSCFIFSCTSVYE
+12 SCVEDIRNCDIGNVDNMIPDGKERMELRLVIPGGKQPVVRSIENGMAGENKVERLFMDVMNSGTVIASRSTADGALTLTPTDVDSVYAVSTLFDIGTLE
-26 KGDTSCIPEGMERL
+26 AGYTLRVRANEDTPAIISGQP
-40 TFKVI
+40 
-45 VSSSKVVGSNT
+45 VSP
-56 RSIALEKENE
+56 
-66 IKDLFVKIGYYDG
+66 F
-79 DHYRN
+79 
-84 FYSTQN
+84 
-90 GTIYLDSYVY
+90 
-100 EDSIYRASIEVPV
+100 
-113 GTFRDGDNIY
+113 
-123 VWANQ
+123 
-128 EYPIDVTSE
+128 
-137 EELTTPLYMS
+137 YMS
-147 GIGTIRDRWGGGR
+147 GTGVIEDGINRN
-160 DFEAD
+160 FKAS

-177 VVRTTKRSVL
+177 TVRTTSFTVPQELMIGDVKIQVIHAADRIRKYAPFSSHANEAVVENL
-187 GSWNININQVE
+187 PASSLNYPDYPEVSLYDILAHEQVE
-198 TQILHMPLCIRPFAP
+198 INGEAITFYPLF
-213 FETHRNPAANDWWN
+213 
-227 DVYHRYI
+227 V
-234 DCTLKNVDWWFR
+234 
-246 WENSHLLSSVELP
+246 
-259 IDDGV
+259 
-264 NVDKVAETSYDRY
+264 
-277 IYENWLENE
+277 YENYLEQE
-286 SDYDEN
+286 EEYDPAI
-292 TNVTALKVRI
+292 NVTSLKLTI
-302 PLWNNE
+302 PVTDGIASRVIE
-308 TGENRTIER
+308 RTIPVKAE
-317 VIPIKTNDSYRIL
+317 DSYRMK
-330 RNHIYTVDV
+330 RNHIYSVDV
-339 RVLSL
+339 QVLSL
-344 DEVKI
+344 DEVKV
-349 FTNMLDWE
+349 FTDMLDWE

-572 RRSRGNAV
+572 GRSRGNAV

-674 QVVYKYSDERVTA
+674 QGVYKYSDERVTA

-696 LYSPRRGLGSESW
+696 LYSPRRGLGGESW

-728 VFPKETLKSLYDPCP
+728 AFPKETLKSLYDPCP

-758 KGEIAIFLPAGASLG
+758 KGEIAIFPPAGASLG

-782 ANGSTFYYDNAGID
+782 ANGSTFSYDNAGID

-812 GIKLGKRGVYWCSS
+812 GIKLGKWGVYWCSS

-848 FEYNIYNPVVTST
+848 FEYNIYNPVVTSV